1 MARED
6 VSELRAKIKKAQD
19 KKRFEH
25 TLGVTYTAACL
36 AMRYDVDAERAEI
49 AGLLHDCA
57 KCLSNEKKVSLC
69 KKQSIE
75 INMTEAKN
83 PFLLHAKAGA
93 YLAQH
98 KYGIRD
104 ADILNAVR
112 YHTTGRPGMS
122 MLEKI
127 VFIADYIEPG
137 RDHSERL
144 PKLRTLAFHDL
155 DEALVEILQDTLR
168 YLEGTG
174 GEIDPMTQR
183 TYDYY
188 SAYSEQGAPR
198 GANEVS
204 RAANEV
210 SRAAQEWITMSAEN
224 ED

>member
-6 VSELRAKIKKAQD
+6 VAALRAKIKKVQD

-36 AMRYDVDAERAEI
+36 AMCYDIDTERAEI

-57 KCLSNEKKVSLC
+57 KGLSNQKKIALC

-75 INMTEAKN
+75 INITEAKN

-93 YLAQH
+93 YLAEH

-104 ADILNAVR
+104 EDILNAVR

-122 MLEKI
+122 VLEKI

-137 RDHSERL
+137 RDHSVRL
-144 PKLRTLAFHDL
+144 PELRKLAFHDL
-155 DEALVEILQDTLR
+155 DKALVESLKDTLR
-168 YLEGTG
+168 YLKRVEN
-174 GEIDPMTQR
+174 EIDPMTQR

-188 SAYSEQGAPR
+188 SK
-198 GANEVS
+198 NL
-204 RAANEV
+204 
-210 SRAAQEWITMSAEN
+210 
-224 ED
+224 

>member
-6 VSELRAKIKKAQD
+6 IAQLRTKIKKTQD

-36 AMRYDVDAERAEI
+36 AMCYDVDTERAEI

-57 KCLSNEKKVSLC
+57 KCLSNDKKVSLC

-93 YLAQH
+93 YLAEH
-98 KYGIRD
+98 KYGIGD
-104 ADILNAVR
+104 EDILNAVR

-122 MLEKI
+122 TLEKI

-137 RDHSERL
+137 RDHSGRL
-144 PKLRTLAFHDL
+144 PELRRLAFQDL
-155 DEALVEILQDTLR
+155 DKALVEILEDTLS
-168 YLEGTG
+168 YLDGMEN
-174 GEIDPMTQR
+174 EIDPMTR
-183 TYDYY
+183 KTYDYY
-188 SAYSEQGAPR
+188 KKIMDEKP
-198 GANEVS
+198 
-204 RAANEV
+204 
-210 SRAAQEWITMSAEN
+210 
-224 ED
+224 

>member
-6 VSELRAKIKKAQD
+6 IAQLRTRIKKTQD

-36 AMRYDVDAERAEI
+36 AMCYDVDTERAEI

-57 KCLSNEKKVSLC
+57 KCLSNEKKVALC

-98 KYGIRD
+98 KYGIGD
-104 ADILNAVR
+104 EDILNAVR

-122 MLEKI
+122 TLEKI
-127 VFIADYIEPG
+127 IFIADYIEPG
-137 RDHSERL
+137 RDHSARL
-144 PKLRTLAFHDL
+144 PELRRLAFQDL
-155 DEALVEILQDTLR
+155 DMALTEILRDTLS
-168 YLEGTG
+168 YLDGAEN
-174 GEIDPMTQR
+174 EIDPMTRR
-183 TYDYY
+183 TYEYY
-188 SAYSEQGAPR
+188 KKSMEEKDKNQ
-198 GANEVS
+198 
-204 RAANEV
+204 
-210 SRAAQEWITMSAEN
+210 
-224 ED
+224 

>member
-6 VSELRAKIKKAQD
+6 IAQLRAKIKKTQD

-36 AMRYDVDAERAEI
+36 AMCHDIDTERAEV

-57 KCLSNEKKVSLC
+57 KCLSNDKKVDLC
-69 KKQSIE
+69 KRQSIE
-75 INMTEAKN
+75 INLTEEKN

-93 YLAQH
+93 YLAEH
-98 KYGIRD
+98 KYGIGD
-104 ADILNAVR
+104 EDILNAVR

-122 MLEKI
+122 TLEKI

-144 PKLRTLAFHDL
+144 PELRKLAFQDL
-155 DEALVEILQDTLR
+155 DRALVEILKDTLS
-168 YLEGTG
+168 YLDKTEN
-174 GEIDPMTQR
+174 EIDPMTQK

-188 SAYSEQGAPR
+188 RKTLE
-198 GANEVS
+198 E
-204 RAANEV
+204 E
-210 SRAAQEWITMSAEN
+210 
-224 ED
+224 

>member
-6 VSELRAKIKKAQD
+6 IADLRTKIKKTQD

-36 AMRYDVDAERAEI
+36 AMCYDIDTERAEI

-57 KCLSNEKKVSLC
+57 KCLSNDKKVDLC

-98 KYGIRD
+98 KYGIGD
-104 ADILNAVR
+104 EDILNAVR

-127 VFIADYIEPG
+127 IFIADYIEPG
-137 RDHSERL
+137 RDHSARL
-144 PKLRTLAFHDL
+144 PELRRLAFQDL
-155 DEALVEILQDTLR
+155 DLTLVEILKDTLS
-168 YLEGTG
+168 YLEGSEN
-174 GEIDPMTQR
+174 EIDPMTQR
-183 TYDYY
+183 TYEYY
-188 SAYSEQGAPR
+188 KKILEEK
-198 GANEVS
+198 NE
-204 RAANEV
+204 
-210 SRAAQEWITMSAEN
+210 
-224 ED
+224 

>member
-6 VSELRAKIKKAQD
+6 IAQLRAKIKKTQD

-36 AMRYDVDAERAEI
+36 AMCHDIDTERAEI

-57 KCLSNEKKVSLC
+57 KCLSNDKKVDLC
-69 KKQSIE
+69 KRQSIE
-75 INMTEAKN
+75 INLTEEKN

-93 YLAQH
+93 YLAEH
-98 KYGIRD
+98 KYGIGD
-104 ADILNAVR
+104 EDILNAVR

-122 MLEKI
+122 TLEKI

-144 PKLRTLAFHDL
+144 PELRKLAFQDL
-155 DEALVEILQDTLR
+155 DRALVEILKDTLS
-168 YLEGTG
+168 YLDKTEN
-174 GEIDPMTQR
+174 EIDPMTQK

-188 SAYSEQGAPR
+188 RKTLE
-198 GANEVS
+198 E
-204 RAANEV
+204 E
-210 SRAAQEWITMSAEN
+210 
-224 ED
+224 

>member
-6 VSELRAKIKKAQD
+6 IAELRAKIKKTQD

-36 AMRYDVDAERAEI
+36 AMCYDIDTERAEI

-57 KCLSNEKKVSLC
+57 KCLSNDKKVDLC

-98 KYGIRD
+98 KYGIGD
-104 ADILNAVR
+104 EDILNAVR

-122 MLEKI
+122 TLEKI
-127 VFIADYIEPG
+127 IFIADYIEPG
-137 RDHSERL
+137 RDHSARL
-144 PKLRTLAFHDL
+144 PELRRLAFQDLDRTLA
-155 DEALVEILQDTLR
+155 EILKDTLS
-168 YLEGTG
+168 YLDGVEN
-174 GEIDPMTQR
+174 EIDPMTQR

-188 SAYSEQGAPR
+188 KKVIE
-198 GANEVS
+198 
-204 RAANEV
+204 
-210 SRAAQEWITMSAEN
+210 EN
-224 ED
+224 GKDI

>member
-1 MARED
+1 MARVD
-6 VSELRAKIKKAQD
+6 IARLRAQVKKTQD

-36 AMRYDVDAERAEI
+36 AMCYDIDTERAET

-57 KCLSNEKKVSLC
+57 KCLSNDKKISLC

-93 YLAQH
+93 YLAEH

-104 ADILNAVR
+104 EDILNAVR

-137 RDHSERL
+137 RNHSARL
-144 PKLRTLAFHDL
+144 PELRKLAFQDL
-155 DEALVEILQDTLR
+155 DKALVEILKDTLR
-168 YLEGTG
+168 YLKGTNN
-174 GEIDPMTQR
+174 EIDPMTQK
-183 TYDYY
+183 TYDHYKKLL
-188 SAYSEQGAPR
+188 EKQ
-198 GANEVS
+198 
-204 RAANEV
+204 
-210 SRAAQEWITMSAEN
+210 QET
-224 ED
+224 

>member
-6 VSELRAKIKKAQD
+6 IAELRTKIKKTQD

-36 AMRYDVDAERAEI
+36 AMCYDVDTERAEI

-57 KCLSNEKKVSLC
+57 KCLSNEKKVALC
-69 KKQSIE
+69 KMQSIE

-98 KYGIRD
+98 KYGIGD
-104 ADILNAVR
+104 EDILNAVR

-122 MLEKI
+122 TLEKI
-127 VFIADYIEPG
+127 IFIADYIEPG
-137 RDHSERL
+137 RDHSARL
-144 PKLRTLAFHDL
+144 PELRRLAFVDL
-155 DEALVEILQDTLR
+155 DRALAEILKDTLS
-168 YLEGTG
+168 YLEGADD
-174 GEIDPMTQR
+174 EIDPMTQR

-188 SAYSEQGAPR
+188 KK
-198 GANEVS
+198 V
-204 RAANEV
+204 
-210 SRAAQEWITMSAEN
+210 MAEKSGTI
-224 ED
+224 

>member
-6 VSELRAKIKKAQD
+6 IIRLREQIRKVQD

-36 AMRYDVDAERAEI
+36 AMCHDIDIERAET

-57 KCLSNEKKVSLC
+57 KCLSNEKKIKLC

-93 YLAQH
+93 YLAEY

-104 ADILNAVR
+104 EDILNAVR

-127 VFIADYIEPG
+127 IFIADYIEPN
-137 RDHSERL
+137 RTHSSKL
-144 PKLRTLAFHDL
+144 PALRKLAFEDIH
-155 DEALVEILQDTLR
+155 EALLEILKSTLI
-168 YLEGTG
+168 YLEKV
-174 GEIDPMTQR
+174 ENAVDPMTKK

-188 SAYSEQGAPR
+188 VSSAR
-198 GANEVS
+198 L
-204 RAANEV
+204 R
-210 SRAAQEWITMSAEN
+210 
-224 ED
+224 

>member
-6 VSELRAKIKKAQD
+6 IAELRAKIKKTQD

-36 AMRYDVDAERAEI
+36 AMCYDIDTERAEI

-57 KCLSNEKKVSLC
+57 KCLSNDKKVELC

-98 KYGIRD
+98 KYGIGD
-104 ADILNAVR
+104 EDILNAVR

-122 MLEKI
+122 TLEKI
-127 VFIADYIEPG
+127 IFIADYIEPG
-137 RDHSERL
+137 RDHSARL
-144 PKLRTLAFHDL
+144 PELRRLAFQDLDRTLA
-155 DEALVEILQDTLR
+155 EILKDTLS
-168 YLEGTG
+168 YLDGAEN
-174 GEIDPMTQR
+174 EIDPMTRR

-188 SAYSEQGAPR
+188 KRLIE
-198 GANEVS
+198 EKK
-204 RAANEV
+204 
-210 SRAAQEWITMSAEN
+210 
-224 ED
+224 D

>member
-6 VSELRAKIKKAQD
+6 IAELRAKIKKTQD

-36 AMRYDVDAERAEI
+36 AMCYDIDTERAEI

-57 KCLSNEKKVSLC
+57 KCLSNDKKVELC

-98 KYGIRD
+98 KYGIGD
-104 ADILNAVR
+104 EDILNAVR

-122 MLEKI
+122 TLEKI
-127 VFIADYIEPG
+127 IFIADYIEPG
-137 RDHSERL
+137 RDHSARL
-144 PKLRTLAFHDL
+144 PELRRLAFQDLDRTLA
-155 DEALVEILQDTLR
+155 EILKDTLS
-168 YLEGTG
+168 YLDGAEN
-174 GEIDPMTQR
+174 EIDPMTQR

-188 SAYSEQGAPR
+188 KKVIE
-198 GANEVS
+198 
-204 RAANEV
+204 
-210 SRAAQEWITMSAEN
+210 EN
-224 ED
+224 GKDI

>member
-6 VSELRAKIKKAQD
+6 IAELRTKIKKTQD

-36 AMRYDVDAERAEI
+36 AMCYDVDTERAEV

-57 KCLSNEKKVSLC
+57 KCLSNEKKVALC
-69 KKQSIE
+69 KMQSIE

-98 KYGIRD
+98 KYGIGD
-104 ADILNAVR
+104 EDILNAVR

-122 MLEKI
+122 TLEKI
-127 VFIADYIEPG
+127 IFIADYIEPG
-137 RDHSERL
+137 RDHSARL
-144 PKLRTLAFHDL
+144 PELRRLAFVDL
-155 DEALVEILQDTLR
+155 DRALTEILKDTLS
-168 YLEGTG
+168 YLEGADD
-174 GEIDPMTQR
+174 EIDPMTQR

-188 SAYSEQGAPR
+188 KK
-198 GANEVS
+198 V
-204 RAANEV
+204 
-210 SRAAQEWITMSAEN
+210 MAERSGII
-224 ED
+224 

>member
-1 MARED
+1 MVIGMARTD
-6 VSELRAKIKKAQD
+6 IAELQARVKKTQD

-36 AMRYDVDAERAEI
+36 AMCYDIDTERAET

-57 KCLSNEKKVSLC
+57 KCLSNDKKVSLC

-93 YLAQH
+93 YLAEY

-104 ADILNAVR
+104 EDILNAVR

-122 MLEKI
+122 TLEKI

-137 RDHSERL
+137 RTHSARL
-144 PKLRTLAFHDL
+144 PELRKLAFQDL
-155 DEALVEILQDTLR
+155 DKALIEILKDTLS
-168 YLEGTG
+168 YLDGAQND
-174 GEIDPMTQR
+174 IDPMTQK

-188 SAYSEQGAPR
+188 RKMQNEQH
-198 GANEVS
+198 
-204 RAANEV
+204 
-210 SRAAQEWITMSAEN
+210 T
-224 ED
+224 D

>member
-1 MARED
+1 MWYMARED
-6 VSELRAKIKKAQD
+6 IAELRAKVKKAQD

-36 AMRYDVDAERAEI
+36 AMCYDIDTERAEI

-57 KCLSNEKKVSLC
+57 KCLSNEKKINLC

-93 YLAQH
+93 YLAEH

-104 ADILNAVR
+104 EDILNAVR

-122 MLEKI
+122 TLEKI

-137 RDHSERL
+137 RNHSGRL
-144 PKLRTLAFHDL
+144 PELRRLAFQNL
-155 DEALVEILQDTLR
+155 DRALVEILRDTLR
-168 YLEGTG
+168 YLKGTG
-174 GEIDPMTQR
+174 NDIDPMTQK
-183 TYDYY
+183 TYDFYKKNL
-188 SAYSEQGAPR
+188 AEQ
-198 GANEVS
+198 
-204 RAANEV
+204 
-210 SRAAQEWITMSAEN
+210 
-224 ED
+224 

>member
-1 MARED
+1 MARVD
-6 VSELRAKIKKAQD
+6 IAKLRAQIKKVQD
-19 KKRFEH
+19 KKRYEH

-36 AMRYDVDAERAEI
+36 AMCYDIDTERAET

-57 KCLSNEKKVSLC
+57 KCLSNDKKVSLC

-93 YLAQH
+93 YLAEY

-104 ADILNAVR
+104 EDILNAVR

-137 RDHSERL
+137 RNHSASF
-144 PKLRTLAFHDL
+144 PA
-155 DEALVEILQDTLR
+155 
-168 YLEGTG
+168 
-174 GEIDPMTQR
+174 
-183 TYDYY
+183 
-188 SAYSEQGAPR
+188 
-198 GANEVS
+198 
-204 RAANEV
+204 
-210 SRAAQEWITMSAEN
+210 
-224 ED
+224 

>member
-6 VSELRAKIKKAQD
+6 IAELRAKIKKTQD

-36 AMRYDVDAERAEI
+36 AMCYDVDTERAEI

-57 KCLSNEKKVSLC
+57 KCLSNEKKVALC

-98 KYGIRD
+98 KYSIGD
-104 ADILNAVR
+104 EDILNAVR
-112 YHTTGRPGMS
+112 YHTTGRPEMS
-122 MLEKI
+122 TLEKI
-127 VFIADYIEPG
+127 IFIADYIEPG
-137 RDHSERL
+137 RDHSARL
-144 PKLRTLAFHDL
+144 PELRRLAFRDLDVTLA
-155 DEALVEILQDTLR
+155 EILKDTLS
-168 YLEGTG
+168 YLDGAEN
-174 GEIDPMTQR
+174 EIDPMTRR

-188 SAYSEQGAPR
+188 KRIIEEKK
-198 GANEVS
+198 N
-204 RAANEV
+204 
-210 SRAAQEWITMSAEN
+210 
-224 ED
+224 

>member
-1 MARED
+1 MYKGVSVYENLQTWERAWLSYMARED
-6 VSELRAKIKKAQD
+6 IAQLRAKVKKNQD

-36 AMRYDVDAERAEI
+36 AMCYDIDIERAEI

-57 KCLSNEKKVSLC
+57 KCLSNDKKVSLC

-93 YLAQH
+93 YLAEH

-104 ADILNAVR
+104 EDILNAVR

-137 RDHSERL
+137 RNHSSRL
-144 PKLRTLAFHDL
+144 PELRRLAFQDL
-155 DEALVEILQDTLR
+155 DKALVEILKDTLR
-168 YLEGTG
+168 YLKGTG
-174 GEIDPMTQR
+174 NDIDPMTQR

-188 SAYSEQGAPR
+188 RKNLEEQ
-198 GANEVS
+198 
-204 RAANEV
+204 
-210 SRAAQEWITMSAEN
+210 
-224 ED
+224 

>member
-6 VSELRAKIKKAQD
+6 IAELRAKIKKTQD

-36 AMRYDVDAERAEI
+36 AMCHDIDIERAQI

-75 INMTEAKN
+75 INLTEAKN

-93 YLAQH
+93 YLAEH
-98 KYGIRD
+98 KYGIGD
-104 ADILNAVR
+104 EDILNAVR

-122 MLEKI
+122 TLEKI

-144 PKLRTLAFHDL
+144 PKLRKMAFQDL
-155 DEALVEILQDTLR
+155 DRALVEILRDTLS
-168 YLEGTG
+168 YLDGTEN
-174 GEIDPMTQR
+174 EIDPMTQK

-188 SAYSEQGAPR
+188 KKTLEQ
-198 GANEVS
+198 E
-204 RAANEV
+204 
-210 SRAAQEWITMSAEN
+210 
-224 ED
+224 